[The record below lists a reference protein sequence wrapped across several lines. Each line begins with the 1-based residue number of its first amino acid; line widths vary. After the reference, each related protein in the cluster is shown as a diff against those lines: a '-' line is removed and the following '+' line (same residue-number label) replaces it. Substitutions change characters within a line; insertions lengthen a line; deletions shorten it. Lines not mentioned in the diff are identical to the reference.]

1 MGRIQPPQSK
11 PLGAVYKSMSG
22 KRGLHIPH
30 IPHPHIPKPHGFM
43 PHVLDQYIHS
53 KWAHY
58 VFQCGLAAVSLVF
71 ILLIGDTVF
80 KTAIVVGIASSA
92 FTVFVIPDSVAAT
105 PRKVIGGHFVAGV
118 VAAVISLS
126 IQLTGLDA
134 LSQDKGFFIDIAAA
148 ISVGVGIFVM
158 VVTNTEHPPEAGT
171 SLGLVFYGFDWTSI
185 VFILLSAILLSLVRV
200 ALRPK
205 MINLL

>member
-1 MGRIQPPQSK
+1 
-11 PLGAVYKSMSG
+11 MSG

-80 KTAIVVGIASSA
+80 KTALVVGIASSA
-92 FTVFVIPDSVAAT
+92 FTVFVIPDSVAAP

-118 VAAVISLS
+118 VGEVISLS

-134 LSQDKGFFIDIAAA
+134 FSEDKSVFIGIMAAL
-148 ISVGVGIFVM
+148 SVGVGIFVM
-158 VVTNTEHPPEAGT
+158 VVTNTEHPPAAGT
-171 SLGLVFYGFDWTSI
+171 SLGLVFYGFDWASI
-185 VFILLSAILLSLVRV
+185 VFIILSALLLSLVRV

>member
-1 MGRIQPPQSK
+1 MACVNHVNESLILSQWTGVNPPQSK
-11 PLGAVYKSMSG
+11 TLGAVYKSMSG

-58 VFQCGLAAVSLVF
+58 VFQCGLAAVSLIF

-105 PRKVIGGHFVAGV
+105 PRKVIGGHFVAGI

-134 LSQDKGFFIDIAAA
+134 LSEDKRFFIDIAAA
-148 ISVGVGIFVM
+148 ISVGVGIFAVSYTHLTLPTICC
-158 VVTNTEHPPEAGT
+158 V
-171 SLGLVFYGFDWTSI
+171 
-185 VFILLSAILLSLVRV
+185 
-200 ALRPK
+200 
-205 MINLL
+205 

>member
-1 MGRIQPPQSK
+1 
-11 PLGAVYKSMSG
+11 MSG

-53 KWAHY
+53 RWAHY

-105 PRKVIGGHFVAGV
+105 PRKVVGAI
-118 VAAVISLS
+118 ISLS
-126 IQLTGLDA
+126 IQFTGLDA
-134 LSQDKGFFIDIAAA
+134 LSEDKRFFIDIMAAL
-148 ISVGVGIFVM
+148 SVGVGIFVM
-158 VVTNTEHPPEAGT
+158 VVTNTEHPPAAGT
-171 SLGLVFYGFDWTSI
+171 SLGLVFYGFDWASI
-185 VFILLSAILLSLVRV
+185 VFIILSALLLSLVRV